1 MSEKLEKFEKSE
13 KLNDRSR
20 SFSGE
25 VFLAFNIIYVDAIFF
40 IKKRISFLYIFLE
53 LPKL

>member
-20 SFSGE
+20 GFSGE
-25 VFLAFNIIYVDAIFF
+25 GITPLICSLFF
-40 IKKRISFLYIFLE
+40 FFFSFSIDGFTITKMLVTF
-53 LPKL
+53 

>member
-20 SFSGE
+20 GFSGE
-25 VFLAFNIIYVDAIFF
+25 GITPLICSLFFYIIIYYMENIFDY
-40 IKKRISFLYIFLE
+40 LL
-53 LPKL
+53 

>member
-20 SFSGE
+20 GFSGE
-25 VFLAFNIIYVDAIFF
+25 GITPLICSLFFFFFLIDGLQSL
-40 IKKRISFLYIFLE
+40 KCL
-53 LPKL
+53 

>member
-25 VFLAFNIIYVDAIFF
+25 GITPLIYSLFF
-40 IKKRISFLYIFLE
+40 FFFF
-53 LPKL
+53 